1 MKERRTMG
9 MVTKNEYFIT
19 QMKLRELREQ
29 RSRLLQIYNEL
40 RQHVALEGTEVGRLR
55 VLYDGLLQVTFANQ
69 QLHPDVA
76 ILEPLLGRSTGEP
89 VAMETIAFWHERL
102 EKEVAN
108 GQLRSEIV
116 YIFGAVLEEWAAQGR
131 AATPTHPEDERVA
144 TLVEHLL
151 RPTATGN

>member
-29 RSRLLQIYNEL
+29 RSRLLQTYNDL

-55 VLYDGLLQVTFANQ
+55 VLYDGLRQVTFANQ
-69 QLHPDVA
+69 HLHPDVA
-76 ILEPLLGRSTGEP
+76 NLEPLLARSTGEP

-102 EKEVAN
+102 EKEGAN

-116 YIFGAVLEEWAAQGR
+116 YIFGAGPGKR
-131 AATPTHPEDERVA
+131 AAH
-144 TLVEHLL
+144 
-151 RPTATGN
+151 